1 MIFDLQKENWLELA
15 TEFGGNVRFI
25 STDVTDESSV
35 QVAIEEAVQMYGK
48 VNTLGN
54 CAGVAIAKR
63 TVSKKGA
70 HDLESFS
77 KVIQVNL
84 VGSFSVIHLLAEK
97 MGMNPPNEHGER
109 GVIIN
114 TASVAAY
121 DGQIGQAAYSASKGG
136 VVGMTLPIARDLAN

>member
-1 MIFDLQKENWLELA
+1 MDVQDCVAVVTGGASGLGEATVRNIVAHGRKTIIFDLQKENGLELA
-15 TEFGGNVRFI
+15 TEFGENVRFI
-25 STDVTDESSV
+25 SIDVTDESSV

-48 VNTLGN
+48 VNTLVN

-84 VGSFSVIHLLAEK
+84 VGSFNVIRLLAERSE
-97 MGMNPPNEHGER
+97 EHTSE
-109 GVIIN
+109 
-114 TASVAAY
+114 
-121 DGQIGQAAYSASKGG
+121 
-136 VVGMTLPIARDLAN
+136 L